1 VGDDDRARPD
11 RDEARTQGR
20 RLAGRSTRFWV
31 VTGLSLLG
39 FVLLVQNST
48 NTPVRVLFWTVQMP
62 LLFLLAAMVLLGIL
76 VDRLWLWRQR
86 RR

>member
-1 VGDDDRARPD
+1 MGEDDRAGADGAQPR
-11 RDEARTQGR
+11 AGR
-20 RLAGRSTRFWV
+20 RLVGGRSTKFWV
-31 VTGLSLLG
+31 VVGLSLLG

-62 LLFLLAAMVLLGIL
+62 LLFLLVAMVLLGVL
-76 VDRLWLWRQR
+76 VDRVWIWRQR

>member
-1 VGDDDRARPD
+1 MGDDDAARPD
-11 RDEARTQGR
+11 RDDARRQDTPGR
-20 RLAGRSTRFWV
+20 PQHALLAGD
-31 VTGLSLLG
+31 GLSLLG

-62 LLFLLAAMVLLGIL
+62 LLFLLVGMVLLGVL
-76 VDRLWLWRQR
+76 VDRVWIWRQR

>member
-1 VGDDDRARPD
+1 LGADDRALD
-11 RDEARTQGR
+11 RDEGRAQARRIG
-20 RLAGRSTRFWV
+20 GRSTRFWV

-48 NTPVRVLFWTVQMP
+48 NTPVRVLIWTVQMP
-62 LLFLLAAMVLLGIL
+62 LLFLLVGMVLLGIA
-76 VDRLWLWRQR
+76 VDRVWIWRQR

>member
-1 VGDDDRARPD
+1 VGEQDRARPD
-11 RDEARTQGR
+11 RDELPVESR
-20 RLAGRSTRFWV
+20 RIAGRSTRFWV
-31 VTGLSLLG
+31 VVGFSLLG

-62 LLFLLAAMVLLGIL
+62 LLFLLVAMVLLGIL
-76 VDRLWLWRQR
+76 VDRVWIWRQR

>member
-1 VGDDDRARPD
+1 VGDDDETRPD
-11 RDEARTQGR
+11 RDDARTGT
-20 RLAGRSTRFWV
+20 RLGGRSPRFWV
-31 VTGLSLLG
+31 LTGLSLLG

-62 LLFLLAAMVLLGIL
+62 LLFLLVGMVLLGIL
-76 VDRLWLWRQR
+76 VDRIWIWRQR

>member
-1 VGDDDRARPD
+1 MGEDDRARPD
-11 RDEARTQGR
+11 RDETRLEGR
-20 RLAGRSTRFWV
+20 RVAGRSTRFWV

-62 LLFLLAAMVLLGIL
+62 LLFLLVAMVLLGVL
-76 VDRLWLWRQR
+76 VDRVWIWRQR

>member
-11 RDEARTQGR
+11 RDDTRIEGR

-62 LLFLLAAMVLLGIL
+62 LLFLLVAMVLLGVL
-76 VDRLWLWRQR
+76 VDRVWIWRQR

>member
-1 VGDDDRARPD
+1 VGEDDRARPD
-11 RDEARTQGR
+11 RDETRLEGR
-20 RLAGRSTRFWV
+20 RVAGRSTRFWV

-62 LLFLLAAMVLLGIL
+62 LLFLLVAMVLLGVL
-76 VDRLWLWRQR
+76 VDRVWIWRQR

>member
-1 VGDDDRARPD
+1 MGDDDGARPD
-11 RDEARTQGR
+11 RDDARTR
-20 RLAGRSTRFWV
+20 TRLGGRSTRFWL

-62 LLFLLAAMVLLGIL
+62 LLFLLVGMVLLGVL
-76 VDRLWLWRQR
+76 VDRVWIWRQR